1 MRRQFTPEKNGTGN
15 LHHLI
20 SWIATSILHQSF
32 SPDRSITCSPL
43 ILLSAS
49 YHPSST
55 LPLCCKAGQWAQ
67 GVFFILRAAILFY
80 SNLCP
85 AVSASL
91 CLDLWPWGHAGGQRS
106 RHGGQSYAF
115 PPFNRLCKSHLPFSI
130 SLIGPAESNGAQASN
145 SQSPWRMNK
154 TWPTPPLPKTHIF
167 IILFPLIMNG
177 WYREDG

>member
-1 MRRQFTPEKNGTGN
+1 MRRQFEAEKNGTGN

-20 SWIATSILHQSF
+20 SWITTSILHQSF
-32 SPDRSITCSPL
+32 SPDCSITHSPL
-43 ILLSAS
+43 IPLSAS
-49 YHPSST
+49 YHLSSM

-85 AVSASL
+85 AKSASL
-91 CLDLWPWGHAGGQRS
+91 WLDLWPWGHASGQRS

-115 PPFNRLCKSHLPFSI
+115 PRFNRLWESHLPLSI
-130 SLIGPAESNGAQASN
+130 SLIGPSEPNGARASD

-154 TWPTPPLPKTHIF
+154 TWPTPPSPKTH
-167 IILFPLIMNG
+167 LYHPVLLIMNG
-177 WYREDG
+177 RYREEG